1 MLDVENRPF
10 CEYQLE
16 LFKRQGFKD
25 IVFCLG
31 HLAEFVMDHFKDGS
45 EIGLNIAYSVEKDPL
60 GTAGATKLAEEM
72 IDGDFIAFYGD
83 NFTDMKI
90 RDFIEFH
97 GIKGG
102 LATINVREKHDPS
115 ESSSLITMTDQR
127 ITSFIEKPSRQQT
140 KRLEKARKYINN
152 GIYICKR
159 NILEYIPKNKPYDF
173 GFDLFPA
180 LLEKGE
186 KIYGYATESYFREIG
201 TPRKYELFLDEFKT
215 KKKDWGFA

>member
-1 MLDVENRPF
+1 
-10 CEYQLE
+10 
-16 LFKRQGFKD
+16 
-25 IVFCLG
+25 
-31 HLAEFVMDHFKDGS
+31 
-45 EIGLNIAYSVEKDPL
+45 
-60 GTAGATKLAEEM
+60 
-72 IDGDFIAFYGD
+72 
-83 NFTDMKI
+83 
-90 RDFIEFH
+90 
-97 GIKGG
+97 
-102 LATINVREKHDPS
+102 
-115 ESSSLITMTDQR
+115 
-127 ITSFIEKPSRQQT
+127 
-140 KRLEKARKYINN
+140 LEKARKYINN